1 MVSMLN
7 PFTKQLVSCDY
18 NSNIGEVEIKE
29 SRVHRQS
36 WLLNELKTR
45 CVIYDLTSNKDNKKT
60 THGMSNTIFCLIGSV
75 HMYHRDRLLV

>member
-18 NSNIGEVEIKE
+18 NSNTGEVEIKE
-29 SRVHRQS
+29 SRVHR
-36 WLLNELKTR
+36 LLNELKTR
-45 CVIYDLTSNKDNKKT
+45 CVIYDLTSNKNNKKT
-60 THGMSNTIFCLIGSV
+60 THGMSSTIFCLIGSV